1 MFFKSEGEEEREAP
15 GSYQPKCGIY
25 YRAITEGSR
34 GDCSE
39 GPGCSLGRWVNP
51 QLQLLVAA
59 KGREGGG
66 RRRGRWPERKTE
78 WGRGGAREAD
88 KRSIK
93 TPPSLPAGETEAA
106 LSPSRPQGSAS
117 LPSGAPPRV
126 RLQCLRW
133 GWPWP
138 FPGGA
143 RLTLS
148 SLGLFHVSLA
158 GGWQGRLWEHRRP
171 PPLHP
176 GRKQPSTGCRLTG
189 PRRGDHH
196 RAGGLSLLVSS
207 HCFPQMRGGGHGFPG
222 MVQRTRSEECTV

>member
-126 RLQCLRW
+126 RLQRLRW

-171 PPLHP
+171 PPSSRQEATQHRLP
-176 GRKQPSTGCRLTG
+176 FNRPQKRGPPQGGR
-189 PRRGDHH
+189 
-196 RAGGLSLLVSS
+196 AVSS
-207 HCFPQMRGGGHGFPG
+207 GLFPLLPTNAGWGAWVPQHGPKD
-222 MVQRTRSEECTV
+222 